1 LAALDPKLRKQMR
14 IELKAMQRRVGIT
27 FLLVT
32 HDQEEA
38 LSMSDQLAVMNQ
50 GRIEQVGSP
59 EEVYLRPQ
67 TRFVAGFLG
76 AVNWIGDVGIRP
88 EATRI
93 AKHAEGGGP
102 RTVAATVI
110 ESVFLGD
117 RIQVLVKLASGEQ
130 AIAQVN
136 RRSNIFQPG
145 QAVQICWD
153 AADEMKLP

>member
-1 LAALDPKLRKQMR
+1 
-14 IELKAMQRRVGIT
+14 
-27 FLLVT
+27 
-32 HDQEEA
+32 
-38 LSMSDQLAVMNQ
+38 
-50 GRIEQVGSP
+50 
-59 EEVYLRPQ
+59 LRPQ

-93 AKHAEGGGP
+93 VQHTDDCGHRAM
-102 RTVAATVI
+102 AATVI

-136 RRSNIFQPG
+136 RKSNIFQPG

>member
-1 LAALDPKLRKQMR
+1 
-14 IELKAMQRRVGIT
+14 
-27 FLLVT
+27 
-32 HDQEEA
+32 
-38 LSMSDQLAVMNQ
+38 MSDQLAVMNQ
-50 GRIEQVGSP
+50 GRIEQVGPP

-76 AVNWIGDVGIRP
+76 AVNWIGGVGLRP

-93 AKHAEGGGP
+93 VEGPAEHGP
-102 RTVAATVI
+102 RVVAATVI

-117 RIQVLVKLASGEQ
+117 RIQVLVKLANGEQ

-136 RRSNIFQPG
+136 RSSNAFQPG
-145 QAVQICWD
+145 QSVQICWD